1 MITHK
6 LERFPKQDEEI
17 SFPIFDDEGKKT
29 KEKLCFKILEIDE
42 SKIGKIEVKKK

>member
-17 SFPIFDDEGKKT
+17 CFKIYDEDGKNA
-29 KEKLCFKILEIDE
+29 KLKLYFKILEIDE
-42 SKIGKIEVKKK
+42 STIGKIQVSKK